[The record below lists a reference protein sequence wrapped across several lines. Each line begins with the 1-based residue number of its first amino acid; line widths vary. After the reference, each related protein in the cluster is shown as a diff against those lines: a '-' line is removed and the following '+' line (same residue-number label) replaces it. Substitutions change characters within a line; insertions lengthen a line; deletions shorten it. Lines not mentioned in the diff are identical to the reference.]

1 MCYSSQDAQ
10 LKDLSEQIKSLQS
23 FIQKNIDKFNK
34 KIISKDNKLMEMSE
48 IIELLQS
55 RSEQYARESSE
66 LDDKIRLNELKI
78 NELAENIPLKL
89 EDLCEKIVS
98 LELNLQQIDENFSK
112 FNKKN
117 SVKQQQLL
125 KLSEAN
131 SQAITEL
138 HEKSTLIDNQLNTV
152 TDLKKRMALHNDEL
166 VNIFERMSNLQL
178 RIQDAQDQ
186 NINLNKKLY
195 AMYGVNAIFLII
207 STMLIIKGIK

>member
-1 MCYSSQDAQ
+1 
-10 LKDLSEQIKSLQS
+10 
-23 FIQKNIDKFNK
+23 
-34 KIISKDNKLMEMSE
+34 MSE

-78 NELAENIPLKL
+78 TELAENIPLKL

-98 LELNLQQIDENFSK
+98 LELNIQQIDENFSK

-138 HEKSTLIDNQLNTV
+138 HEKSSLIDNQLNTV

-207 STMLIIKGIK
+207 STMFIIKGIK